1 MQKIFMSFADEDAP
15 RLDQMKAE
23 LRKRGIV
30 QEGDEF
36 VGPVECAGPGSS
48 VRGALRDA
56 IGASSMVVVLWGR
69 AASASA
75 TVNYETGMADALD
88 KPIVLVVPEGD
99 ASRPRVGT
107 SDMRVVELPN

>member
-1 MQKIFMSFADEDAP
+1 MQTIFMSYAGEDAP
-15 RLDQMKAE
+15 RLDRMKAE
-23 LRKRGIV
+23 LRRRGIV
-30 QEGDEF
+30 HEGDEF
-36 VGPVECAGPGSS
+36 VGPVESVVPGSS

-56 IGASSMVVVLWGR
+56 IRASSMVVVFWGR

-88 KPIVLVVPEGD
+88 KPIVLVVPEGE
-99 ASRPRVGT
+99 ASRPRVGS